1 MLGHGGGAATRL
13 LMWQVLEVFLVPLV
27 VADLPCEVRFR
38 FVDAIV
44 RGDILTRSV
53 KVSAPYWQVPSYVVM
68 VVAHPQDIPAEFKDA
83 SV

>member
-1 MLGHGGGAATRL
+1 MLGRGGGAATHL
-13 LMWQVLEVFLVPLV
+13 LVWQVLEVFLVPLV
-27 VADLPCEVRFR
+27 VADLPLEVRFR

-53 KVSAPYWQVPSYVVM
+53 QVPPPHGKVPSYVVM
-68 VVAHPQDIPAEFKDA
+68 AVAHPQDIPAEFKDA

>member
-1 MLGHGGGAATRL
+1 M
-13 LMWQVLEVFLVPLV
+13 LEVFLVPLV
-27 VADLPCEVRFR
+27 VADLPREVRFR

-53 KVSAPYWQVPSYVVM
+53 QVPSPHGKVPSYVVM
-68 VVAHPQDIPAEFKDA
+68 AIDHPQDIPAKFKDA